1 MPKVS
6 IIMPVFN
13 GEKYICESIESIIG
27 QTFADWEF
35 IIVNECGSNQKTTE
49 ILHAYE
55 KKDSRIKIIQNV
67 ERLRIAESLNV
78 AIRNSSGEYI
88 ARMDSDDRAGNMRLQ
103 KQVEY
108 LDSHPEIG
116 IVGIHPTVFGDADWD
131 WNTEYNSDTILAD
144 SLFYLPFLH
153 PTVMFRKEVVELNR
167 LEYNKE
173 YFYTEDYDFFERMLH
188 VTKASNIDDK
198 TLFFY
203 RIHGA
208 AATFIGGNTGI
219 DIYKQVMARAFSR
232 LELNFDKEELSLL
245 CIHEGCKNCTGE
257 KLYNNISRLDLLL
270 KQILTSNLT
279 KKIYNQE
286 SLFNTLHKRWMQLWN
301 NEIVP
306 SYSGNVPQL
315 LREEFERS
323 IFYQKEFVLTFKRD
337 HKNTSTP
344 KVTVLMS
351 VYNGQNYLY
360 ESIKSIQNQT
370 FQDWELLI
378 ICDPSTDHT
387 VDIITE
393 YQKKDN
399 RIRLVCNE
407 KRLGLAE
414 TLNKGIREA
423 AGIYIARM
431 DDDDLSLPTRLEK
444 EVRVLE
450 NNPNIAVV
458 GSWQKHFGT
467 SNWVHQPPETCEE
480 MKATLLFECCVCHS
494 TIMFR
499 RDTFIQNH
507 YFYDSKFY
515 SEDYELW
522 TRVIQK
528 YDMYTIPEV
537 LGEYRLNGDNI
548 TAEKMDKI
556 DIEAR
561 NIVAKTLR
569 NNLHINV
576 KDQDKVLLAKWTNPF
591 QNQSDLKA
599 QKILIEQE
607 KELLDQ
613 IRDANKKCKYYDE
626 KALDA
631 ILKIRWKWVNGDVEE
646 PREVVDEN
654 LNVKKIS
661 VLKRFAKRIVRPLY
675 RPFQLRFEKRLIDI
689 QQSVWDL
696 DGHVGDYAHKN
707 LNLSKGI
714 LHREDQLVQNIESL
728 TRDTEP
734 LIQSVDDIAY
744 KIDEQ
749 LNEFERFGKEISR
762 LNNHA
767 TEIEHQLDI
776 KSKEIIAYVDDRIWK
791 AELEICNSLK
801 KYTNEIGKVVSM
813 VKERQK
819 IVLLGTPYHSNLGD
833 YAQTYCIEQM
843 VKDQYAEYD
852 FFSFE
857 VSQQSDFDY
866 SSLLLAIRDK
876 LTEKDTILIQ
886 SGMHL
891 TDVYKNE
898 QNLLRQALKVFRENR
913 MIILPQTMFYMND
926 ENKQSFLSYMGE
938 FDNVMFYA
946 REQHTFEEA
955 KKYLKTGN
963 VSMCPDVVHSLIGR
977 FQKYDFER
985 KGILVCKR
993 KDDDDILIST
1003 SELKESLENLS
1014 MEIHWMDTELEI
1026 SPSELKMDTAYILN
1040 DIVREMSKYQ
1050 LVITDRLHGTIF
1062 SLIANTPVL
1071 LIGLKSDKVQANYEW
1086 YKNVPD
1092 ILQYVDLIG
1101 NVSEID
1107 EKVEGMLQKQYDY
1120 RLSDYFYKKY
1130 FDNFLLK

>member
-1 MPKVS
+1 MS
-6 IIMPVFN
+6 IVMPVYN
-13 GEKYICESIESIIG
+13 GEKFISESIDSVLD
-27 QTFADWEF
+27 QTFTDWEL
-35 IIVNECGSNQKTTE
+35 IIVNEFGSNKETTE
-49 ILHAYE
+49 IIHRYE
-55 KKDSRIKIIQNV
+55 KKDSRIKVIQN
-67 ERLRIAESLNV
+67 EQRLRIAESLNV
-78 AIRNSSGEYI
+78 GMRNAAGEYI
-88 ARMDSDDRAGNMRLQ
+88 ARMDSDDRAGKMRIQ

-116 IVGIHPTVFGDADWD
+116 IIGIHPTVFGDANWD
-131 WNTEYNSDTILAD
+131 WNTEYDSDTILAD

-153 PTVMFRKEVVELNR
+153 PTVMFRKKVVVKNE

-203 RIHGA
+203 RIHGE
-208 AATFIGGNTGI
+208 AATFVGGNTGI
-219 DIYKQVMARAFSR
+219 EIYKQVMERAFSR
-232 LELNFDKEELSLL
+232 LGLIFDQEEISLL

-444 EVRVLE
+444 EVWILE

-467 SNWVHQPPETCEE
+467 SNWVHRPPETCEE

-494 TIMFR
+494 TIMFKK
-499 RDTFIQNH
+499 DIFIQNN

-528 YDMYTIPEV
+528 YDMYTIPEI

-548 TAEKMDKI
+548 TAEKLDKI

-561 NIVAKTLR
+561 NIVAKTLK
-569 NNLHINV
+569 NNLHINI
-576 KDQDKVLLAKWTNPF
+576 KEQDNILLAKWTNPF
-591 QNQSDLKA
+591 QEQSDLKE
-599 QKILIEQE
+599 QKLLIERE

-646 PREVVDEN
+646 TQEIVDGN

-661 VLKRFAKRIVRPLY
+661 IIKRMVKKIVKPLY
-675 RPFQLRFEKRLIDI
+675 RPFQQRFEKKLIDI
-689 QQSVWDL
+689 QQTIWNL
-696 DGHVGDYAHKN
+696 DGHIGDYYESNK
-707 LNLSKGI
+707 
-714 LHREDQLVQNIESL
+714 RQLINYFEKDKKQLMDSFEK
-728 TRDTEP
+728 DKKQ
-734 LIQSVDDIAY
+734 LIDDIKKEFFEY
-744 KIDEQ
+744 TKGLQDYQ
-749 LNEFERFGKEISR
+749 LNELEKAK
-762 LNNHA
+762 NA
-767 TEIEHQLDI
+767 TEEKIDSKVWQAEKNILDHQLENYCHVSQISEELHRHIDVTYRDMMIAMNTIKPFIRNPKYVVHTNYPIAYESNDYKVPHGTVRDNTRYPRFILWCEKVVGKQQGIKYMDLGCSGGGLVLDAALRGHIAIGLEGCDESLKQQRAEWRLLRNNLFTCDI
-776 KSKEIIAYVDDRIWK
+776 TKKFEITDEQNNGVLFDVISAWEVLEHIAVDDLEILCQNIKNHLIQGGYFVASIANYDDIDPETGINWHVNQHNYQWWKEYFEKFGFIVCTEIITPFDLARGTINPSNCYEQPYKEFD
-791 AELEICNSLK
+791 LEK
-801 KYTNEIGKVVSM
+801 TFY
-813 VKERQK
+813 
-819 IVLLGTPYHSNLGD
+819 IVL
-833 YAQTYCIEQM
+833 
-843 VKDQYAEYD
+843 
-852 FFSFE
+852 
-857 VSQQSDFDY
+857 
-866 SSLLLAIRDK
+866 
-876 LTEKDTILIQ
+876 
-886 SGMHL
+886 
-891 TDVYKNE
+891 KNKI
-898 QNLLRQALKVFRENR
+898 KVME
-913 MIILPQTMFYMND
+913 
-926 ENKQSFLSYMGE
+926 
-938 FDNVMFYA
+938 
-946 REQHTFEEA
+946 
-955 KKYLKTGN
+955 
-963 VSMCPDVVHSLIGR
+963 
-977 FQKYDFER
+977 
-985 KGILVCKR
+985 GI
-993 KDDDDILIST
+993 
-1003 SELKESLENLS
+1003 
-1014 MEIHWMDTELEI
+1014 
-1026 SPSELKMDTAYILN
+1026 
-1040 DIVREMSKYQ
+1040 
-1050 LVITDRLHGTIF
+1050 
-1062 SLIANTPVL
+1062 
-1071 LIGLKSDKVQANYEW
+1071 
-1086 YKNVPD
+1086 
-1092 ILQYVDLIG
+1092 
-1101 NVSEID
+1101 
-1107 EKVEGMLQKQYDY
+1107 
-1120 RLSDYFYKKY
+1120 
-1130 FDNFLLK
+1130 